1 MRQIASQA
9 AAPGAY
15 ASPASESTL
24 SRTQIRMLAIA
35 MMGGGLEY
43 YEFIVFGF
51 MVPTLS
57 LVFFSASEPW
67 LRTLQ
72 TLAVF
77 AVGYLVRPIGGI
89 LLSELVTAWAASA
102 CS

>member
-1 MRQIASQA
+1 MQGPLPSLA
-9 AAPGAY
+9 AVPGAHGL
-15 ASPASESTL
+15 PASESRL

-35 MMGGGLEY
+35 MMGGALEY

-57 LVFFSASEPW
+57 VVFFSAGEPW

-89 LLSELVTAWAASA
+89 LLSA
-102 CS
+102 